1 MRILVIEDDSKIGSF
16 IQKGFREAGFTV
28 DLAVDGKTGLSL
40 FLENTYDAAVVDLM
54 LPAPDGL
61 TIIETIRKRGLRT
74 PVLILSAKRTVNDR
88 IRGLQQGGDD
98 YLVKPFSF
106 GELLARIQALIRR
119 DSRAID
125 SHNLSIADLNMDLL
139 SREVT
144 RSGQRIDLPA
154 KEFTLLEYLMRN
166 QGRIVSKTA
175 ILENVY
181 DYGFDPQT
189 NVVDVLVC
197 RLRNKMDKDF
207 SPKLI
212 HTVRGMGYI
221 LKHE

>member
-1 MRILVIEDDSKIGSF
+1 MRILVIEDDDKIGSF
-16 IQKGFREAGFTV
+16 LRKGLREAGFTV
-28 DLAVDGKTGLSL
+28 DLAVNGKSGLSL
-40 FLENTYDAAVVDLM
+40 FLDNAYDAAVVDLM

-61 TIIETIRKRGLRT
+61 TIIETIRKRGIRT
-74 PVLILSAKRTVNDR
+74 PVLILSAKRTVDDR

-119 DSRAID
+119 DSRAVD
-125 SHNLSIADLNMDLL
+125 SHNLSIADLQLDLL
-139 SREVT
+139 SREVI
-144 RSGQRIDLPA
+144 RAGQRIDLPA

-166 QGRIVSKTA
+166 QDRIVSKTA

-181 DYGFDPQT
+181 DYSFDPQT
-189 NVVDVLVC
+189 NVVDVLIC
-197 RLRNKMDKDF
+197 RLRNKIDKEF